1 MAQPITTIQ
10 KVVPTKEEQNEQKL
24 EDLKLLLANNEESL
38 NKILQLVSELNEMG
52 ALEAANSMLQSKEKI
67 TKIALGQMTRE
78 PVTNLIN
85 NVMGAAGALTSIDPE
100 TTTKLLNSVSKGIDE
115 GNQYLETDEKI
126 SVLDLVKVLKDPDI
140 NRAVGFGIH
149 FLKGMGKGLKE

>member
-38 NKILQLVSELNEMG
+38 NKILHLVSELNEMG

-100 TTTKLLNSVSKGIDE
+100 TSTKLLNSVSKGIYE

-140 NRAVGFGIH
+140 NRAIGFGIH